1 MRVSLAIAAEA
12 QKTSIAVTY
21 DLVIA
26 NIAMQIYQEETAKYD
41 DVFKALGSFQ
51 TEMAFF
57 KVLGK

>member
-21 DLVIA
+21 DLAIV
-26 NIAMQIYQEETAKYD
+26 NIAMQIYQEETTKYD
-41 DVFKALGSFQ
+41 VVFTALGSFQ

-57 KVLGK
+57 KKLGK